1 MRTMSKEH
9 TYSSFTPAESK
20 QSKNLLARLL
30 ASEGIDVVHDPKAT
44 TAAFDVK
51 NRQLILPAWESM
63 SNELYDM
70 FVGHEVGHALFTPY
84 DAKKEEL
91 SNHEGEWCATA
102 QEIGGDNYGHIA
114 QQYLNIIEDARIE
127 RLMKDKFPG
136 LRRDFVVAYDSLLE
150 SDFFELKNNPA
161 MTRLFVDRANLYFKI
176 GVSGQQDL
184 NIQFSEREQIF
195 INRMASTQTWEDV
208 VQLTR
213 DVFEYQRE
221 EMEKRSKEFDK
232 PKMKSLGESMA
243 SLDEEGMES
252 QTEKLIQTAKSKVK
266 TLENSSKSWI
276 MPKAD
281 LNELI
286 MTAAEVQELI
296 DSSTKIHCSSRS
308 SAEFAAYY
316 QQCMETLAKH
326 YLDQNKRSVAVL
338 VKQFEMK
345 KAASL
350 HKRQLTAKTGR
361 LDLDKIIQYRFND
374 DLFAKNMILRKGKN
388 HGFVLFVDWSSSMH
402 AVIEDVIRHAFM
414 IAQFCKQCN
423 IPFVVYAFSDRMPKF
438 ELQVNRKI
446 LANSETKESMIQ
458 AKLAAEQSQWDSPST
473 AKSVW
478 VWPTNLS
485 ENLKKEQCRAN
496 VSEMNLIEVC
506 SSKMN
511 NAEMIRAY
519 ANMLRGIK
527 EGVKSAICNRPAG
540 HNPIVDGVELPAM
553 PAAVQ
558 RIAPQ
563 RSWGHDFYKLC
574 SSLEVKGLSL
584 GGTPLDETVW
594 AANDVVSKFQKEN
607 NVEVMNTIFL
617 SDGQGSQIISFP
629 SNWRMPDQDNLSPCL
644 LKTDKCVYN
653 ASKLIDP
660 SIYLMKGEGS
670 YSFTFRVLIQLHRNI
685 TGAKTIGIY
694 VAPASRRG
702 AYYGEHSIA
711 DMLGMEESVKNL
723 VSEENDKN
731 SWPDEIGRDM
741 TDKEF
746 AEYEKQMEAASKVF
760 EQELDSLSSKKNSN
774 AYLWKKEGYISIRGI
789 GNSRIKGI
797 IRCGDHTGPWLN
809 SSMVSKQAK
818 LQVISPYDVLYC
830 IRADSLARTD
840 DQGLDK
846 VASGSTVTMI
856 RKAFASQMKASSM
869 NKTLLMK
876 IADSISGEI

>member
-9 TYSSFTPAESK
+9 TYSSFTPADSK

-30 ASEGIDVVHDPKAT
+30 SSEGIDVVHDSEAA

-84 DAKKEEL
+84 DAKKEES
-91 SNHEGEWCATA
+91 SNHQGDWCATA
-102 QEIGGDNYGHIA
+102 QEIGGDNYGHVA

-127 RLMKDKFPG
+127 RMMKDKFPG
-136 LRRDFVVAYDSLLE
+136 LRRDFVVAYNSLLE
-150 SDFFELKNNPA
+150 KDFFQLKNNPA
-161 MTRLFVDRANLYFKI
+161 MTRLFVDRANLHFKI
-176 GVSGQQDL
+176 GVSGQRDL
-184 NIQFSEREQIF
+184 NIQFSEREQVL

-213 DVFEYQRE
+213 DVFEYERE
-221 EMEKRSKEFDK
+221 EMEKRSKESK
-232 PKMKSLGESMA
+232 ELPESQKSMVS
-243 SLDEEGMES
+243 SSKEGMES
-252 QTEKLIQTAKSKVK
+252 ETEKLLESAKNQVK
-266 TLENSSKSWI
+266 TLENASTSWI
-276 MPKAD
+276 MPKPD
-281 LNELI
+281 LDEMI
-286 MTAAEVQELI
+286 ITAAEVQELI
-296 DSSTKIHCSSRS
+296 DNNTKLHCTTRGY
-308 SAEFAAYY
+308 ADFVAYY

-374 DLFAKNMILRKGKN
+374 DLFAKNLILRKGKN

-402 AVIEDVIRHAFM
+402 SVIQDVIRHAFM

-423 IPFVVYAFSDRMPKF
+423 IPFVVYAFSDRMPKW
-438 ELQVNRKI
+438 ELDIGRKLI
-446 LANSETKESMIQ
+446 ANGQTSKPNISTDPFASQNDSSE
-458 AKLAAEQSQWDSPST
+458 
-473 AKSVW
+473 KSVW
-478 VWPTNLS
+478 FWPTNLL
-485 ENLKKEQCRAN
+485 ENAKQDQRRAE
-496 VSEMNLIEVC
+496 VSQMNLIEVC

-519 ANMLRGIK
+519 ANMLRAIK
-527 EGVKSAICNRPAG
+527 EEVKNTIFTRHTGQNRR
-540 HNPIVDGVELPAM
+540 VDGVELPAM

-558 RIAPQ
+558 RIMPAHA
-563 RSWGHDFYKLC
+563 WGPDFYNMC
-574 SSLEVKGLSL
+574 RAIDVGGLGL

-594 AANDVVSKFQKEN
+594 AANDVVSRFQKEN

-617 SDGQGSQIISFP
+617 SDGQGSQIFRSKYDW
-629 SNWRMPDQDNLSPCL
+629 SSGWYDGSTARDKLSSACL
-644 LKTDKCVYN
+644 LKTGKSVYDVN
-653 ASKLIDP
+653 KIIDP
-660 SIYLMKGEGS
+660 SVHLMGGEGS
-670 YSFTFRVLIQLHRNI
+670 YSFTFRALIQLHRI
-685 TGAKTIGIY
+685 MTGAKTIGIF

-702 AYYGEHSIA
+702 VYYGEHSIA
-711 DMLGMEESVKNL
+711 DMLGMEESVKN
-723 VSEENDKN
+723 EEV
-731 SWPDEIGRDM
+731 GRDFM
-741 TDKEF
+741 TDKEYD
-746 AEYEKQMEAASKVF
+746 EYEKQLEAASKMF

-774 AYLWKKEGYISIRGI
+774 AYLWKKEGYISIRGV

-797 IRCGDHTGPWLN
+797 LRHGGGEFTVH
-809 SSMVSKQAK
+809 SVSQQAK

-830 IRADSLARTD
+830 IRSDSLAKTD
-840 DQGLDK
+840 DQRLDK
-846 VASGSTVTMI
+846 VASGSTVTEI
-856 RKAFASQMKASSM
+856 RKAFSAQMKASSM
-869 NKTLLMK
+869 NKTLLVK

>member
-30 ASEGIDVVHDPKAT
+30 ASEGIDVVHDSKAT

-91 SNHEGEWCATA
+91 STHQGEWCATA

-127 RLMKDKFPG
+127 RMMKDKFPG
-136 LRRDFVVAYDSLLE
+136 LRRDFVVAYNSLLE

-161 MTRLFVDRANLYFKI
+161 MTRLFVDRANLHFKI
-176 GVSGQQDL
+176 GVSGQRDL
-184 NIQFSEREQIF
+184 NIQFSEREQIL

-213 DVFEYQRE
+213 DVFDYERE
-221 EMEKRSKEFDK
+221 EMERRSKEFGE
-232 PKMKSLGESMA
+232 PKMKSLEVSTGS
-243 SLDEEGMES
+243 SDEESMES
-252 QTEKLIQTAKSKVK
+252 QTEKLLSDAKDKVK
-266 TLENSSKSWI
+266 TLEHSSKSWI

-281 LNELI
+281 LDELI

-326 YLDQNKRSVAVL
+326 YLDQNKRSVAIL

-446 LANSETKESMIQ
+446 LASSETKESMIQ

-485 ENLKKEQCRAN
+485 ENLKKEQCRAD
-496 VSEMNLIEVC
+496 VCEMNLIEVC

-527 EGVKSAICNRPAG
+527 EGVKSAICNRHAG

-563 RSWGHDFYKLC
+563 RSWGNDFYMLC
-574 SSLEVKGLSL
+574 SSLEVRGLSL

-617 SDGQGSQIISFP
+617 SDGQGSQIFRFVSG
-629 SNWRMPDQDNLSPCL
+629 WMADKVLSPCL
-644 LKTDKCVYN
+644 LKTGKCVYD
-653 ASKLIDP
+653 AAKIIDP
-660 SIYLMKGEGS
+660 SVYMMSGEGS

-685 TGAKTIGIY
+685 TGARTIGIF
-694 VAPASRRG
+694 VAPPGRRG
-702 AYYGEHSIA
+702 AHYGEHSIA
-711 DMLGMEESVKNL
+711 DMLGMEQSVENS
-723 VSEENDKN
+723 VSEENDKD

-741 TDKEF
+741 TDKQF
-746 AEYEKQMEAASKVF
+746 DEYEKQMEAASKAF
-760 EQELDSLSSKKNSN
+760 EQELDLLSSKKNSN
-774 AYLWKKEGYISIRGI
+774 AYLWKKEGYIAIRGI

-797 IRCGDHTGPWLN
+797 IRYNDRIC

-840 DQGLDK
+840 DHGLDK

>member
-1 MRTMSKEH
+1 MSTEH

-30 ASEGIDVVHDPKAT
+30 ASEGIDVVHDAKAT

-91 SNHEGEWCATA
+91 STHQGEWCATA

-127 RLMKDKFPG
+127 RMMKDKFPG
-136 LRRDFVVAYDSLLE
+136 LRRDFVVAYNNLLE
-150 SDFFELKNNPA
+150 SDFFQLKNNPA
-161 MTRLFVDRANLYFKI
+161 MTRLFVDRANLHFKI
-176 GVSGQQDL
+176 GVSGQRDL
-184 NIQFSEREQIF
+184 KIEFSEREQIL
-195 INRMASTQTWEDV
+195 INRMASTQTWEEV

-213 DVFEYQRE
+213 DVFEYERE
-221 EMEKRSKEFDK
+221 EMEKRSKEFGEQ
-232 PKMKSLGESMA
+232 KMKSLSAESADSPERM
-243 SLDEEGMES
+243 GMES
-252 QTEKLIQTAKSKVK
+252 QTEKLIDTAKSKVK
-266 TLENSSKSWI
+266 TLEDSSKSWI

-281 LNELI
+281 LDELI
-286 MTAAEVQELI
+286 MTASEVQELI
-296 DSSTKIHCSSRS
+296 DSTTKIHSNARGY
-308 SAEFAAYY
+308 AEFAVYY
-316 QQCMETLAKH
+316 QECMETLAKH

-423 IPFVVYAFSDRMPKF
+423 IPFVVYAFTDRMPKF

-446 LANSETKESMIQ
+446 LASNQSEESMRQ
-458 AKLAAEQSQWDSPST
+458 AKLAAEQSQWDNPST
-473 AKSVW
+473 AKTVW

-485 ENLKKEQCRAN
+485 ENIKKEQCRAH

-527 EGVKSAICNRPAG
+527 EGVKTAICSRPAG
-540 HNPIVDGVELPAM
+540 HNVTVDGINLPAI
-553 PAAVQ
+553 PASVL
-558 RIAPQ
+558 RILPQ
-563 RSWGHDFYKLC
+563 HSWGNDFYKLC
-574 SSLEVKGLSL
+574 RSVEVSGLSL

-594 AANDVVSKFQKEN
+594 AANDVVSRFQKEN

-617 SDGQGSQIISFP
+617 SDGQGSQIFRFTSHW
-629 SNWRMPDQDNLSPCL
+629 SKEAWSGTDKVSTPCL
-644 LKTDKCVYN
+644 LKTGKCVYD

-660 SIYLMKGEGS
+660 SVYLMGGEGS
-670 YSFTFRVLIQLHRNI
+670 YSFTFRALIQLHRNI
-685 TGAKTIGIY
+685 TGARTIGIF
-694 VAPASRRG
+694 VAPAGRRG
-702 AYYGEHSIA
+702 AHYGEHSIA
-711 DMLGMEESVKNL
+711 EMLGMEQSAKNSVSGEKN
-723 VSEENDKN
+723 ED

-746 AEYEKQMEAASKVF
+746 DEYEKQLEDASKVF

-774 AYLWKKEGYISIRGI
+774 AYLWKKEGYIAIRGI

-797 IRCGDHTGPWLN
+797 LRHGEGNIVTSN
-809 SSMVSKQAK
+809 VSLQAK

-830 IRADSLARTD
+830 IRADSLARGD
-840 DQGLDK
+840 ENRLDR
-846 VASGSTVTMI
+846 VATGSTVTAI

-869 NKTLLMK
+869 NKTLLLK